1 MQDTKLACILNL
13 DYSRENLCNLV
24 VNNVAFVAFA
34 LFVTFQPLSALIHR
48 ALFAVLPCLLALG
61 DIFILHM
68 PYFREITLLIILINL
83 KSE

>member
-1 MQDTKLACILNL
+1 MVWTSDIKRDNMKELLIASL
-13 DYSRENLCNLV
+13 
-24 VNNVAFVAFA
+24 AFA

-48 ALFAVLPCLLALG
+48 ALFAVLALG

-68 PYFREITLLIILINL
+68 PYFREIALLIILINL